1 MRGYDGNAF
10 IDALAQGATARVA
23 GSLDLL
29 ETDLLVVMV
38 LVDGLAQELVVVEHA
53 DLSDIARVVADHH
66 RPSDVAGQRR
76 GDVAQPLEADAI
88 TAHHPGL
95 GDREQQPVEVFQALG
110 HARQPALGDPRGG
123 LAIATG
129 GVVVTVI
136 GFQSSFGVLILG
148 LLLTGAGIGAALAV
162 ASTAIIGNVPVRRAG
177 MAASIEEVSYEF
189 GSLIA
194 VSVLGSLL
202 TAIYSARVV
211 LPDGA
216 PDAAGNSI
224 AEAQAAAQGDA
235 EILQAAATAFDSAYL
250 VVMLVVA
257 VVLAVGAVITGVLL
271 RRYLPGTQSQLH
283 SEH

>member
-1 MRGYDGNAF
+1 MFAIGGIQLVTTQRF
-10 IDALAQGATARVA
+10 QQVA
-23 GSLDLL
+23 GFS
-29 ETDLLVVMV
+29 
-38 LVDGLAQELVVVEHA
+38 
-53 DLSDIARVVADHH
+53 
-66 RPSDVAGQRR
+66 
-76 GDVAQPLEADAI
+76 PLEAGLLVAAAAVGTLPTALLGGAFLHRTGLLALI
-88 TAHHPGL
+88 T
-95 GDREQQPVEVFQALG
+95 
-110 HARQPALGDPRGG
+110 GG
-123 LAIATG
+123 LAFATG

-148 LLLTGAGIGAALAV
+148 LLLTGAGIGAAVAV

>member
-1 MRGYDGNAF
+1 M
-10 IDALAQGATARVA
+10 
-23 GSLDLL
+23 
-29 ETDLLVVMV
+29 
-38 LVDGLAQELVVVEHA
+38 
-53 DLSDIARVVADHH
+53 
-66 RPSDVAGQRR
+66 
-76 GDVAQPLEADAI
+76 
-88 TAHHPGL
+88 
-95 GDREQQPVEVFQALG
+95 
-110 HARQPALGDPRGG
+110 
-123 LAIATG
+123 
-129 GVVVTVI
+129 VTVI